1 MSSSF
6 SKIGWRRGQQN
17 GNLLGSTTPQKMGYI
32 FKLGAVYIFD
42 RYGVINNGFFAK
54 KKGEEE
60 KDEEVA
66 FQVEAKSFL
75 VVSSFL

>member
-1 MSSSF
+1 
-6 SKIGWRRGQQN
+6 
-17 GNLLGSTTPQKMGYI
+17 MGYI

-60 KDEEVA
+60 DEEVA
-66 FQVEAKSFL
+66 VQVEAKSFL
-75 VVSSFL
+75 VVSFFSLVMYVLVVLFCIHYCNGSCLLAICK